1 MSKTV
6 KLIIIIAVILALVII
21 GSTFITDPSGEQ
33 NSSGLQS
40 VSTGRTAAPLTQ
52 SATTNASTVDT
63 QQINREFVSM
73 LLNLQSIGLNDD
85 IFSDPAFQALR
96 DNTIRLNQPGN
107 EGRPNPFAPI
117 GIDVSNTSSFS
128 ATSVD
133 ALQSSLSASA
143 QDAMD
148 SLMEAPEGNQSDSTA
163 AEAGATA
170 SPQDSTV
177 EQSTSTTP
185 ASTEGLSDQQL
196 EDLFSNLG
204 GS

>member
-6 KLIIIIAVILALVII
+6 KLILVIVVIVALVIV
-21 GSTFITDPSGEQ
+21 GSTFISDPTGQ

-40 VSTGRTAAPLTQ
+40 VTTGGTAAPLTQ
-52 SATTNASTVDT
+52 SATTNASDVNT

-85 IFSDPAFQALR
+85 IFSEPAFQALR

-128 ATSVD
+128 ATSVE

-143 QDAMD
+143 QSALETDLGIEGEDISVDTTADAD
-148 SLMEAPEGNQSDSTA
+148 VSDPVQTPAPETQPTGDST
-163 AEAGATA
+163 
-170 SPQDSTV
+170 D
-177 EQSTSTTP
+177 
-185 ASTEGLSDQQL
+185 GLSDQQL
-196 EDLFSNLG
+196 EDIFSGLG
-204 GS
+204 AS